1 MCYISPLRS
10 CGCLSHGSVEPH
22 DIFRSEPRSY
32 CEQIQEIISVA
43 ARIFTTIAAGAT
55 ALIFLASGNLLAGV
69 SSLGLIGLTV
79 ALCSSSPEIE
89 MVPLQRQQPSFG
101 YAPPITYAR
110 PRPTY
115 SFAPQFHFPSFDEDR
130 IPVGRPMPTIPTF
143 APPPPRTLYG
153 PAMRAPLIG
162 IPPEE
167 RVQVGDHG
175 SLAADPENERVPTG
189 RR

>member
-10 CGCLSHGSVEPH
+10 CGCLSHPSIEPH
-22 DIFRSEPRSY
+22 DLLHSEPRSY

-79 ALCSSSPEIE
+79 ALCSASPEIE
-89 MVPLQRQQPSFG
+89 IPALQRPHLSFG
-101 YAPPITYAR
+101 YAPPAYRSPAL
-110 PRPTY
+110 
-115 SFAPQFHFPSFDEDR
+115 SFLPLPPHPFDEDR
-130 IPVGRPMPTIPTF
+130 ILVGRPLSTIPTF
-143 APPPPRTLYG
+143 APPPPRPLYG

-175 SLAADPENERVPTG
+175 ALAADQEDERVQIG
-189 RR
+189 RG

>member
-10 CGCLSHGSVEPH
+10 CGCLSHPSIEPH
-22 DIFRSEPRSY
+22 DLLHSEPRSY

-43 ARIFTTIAAGAT
+43 ARIFTTIAASAT

-79 ALCSSSPEIE
+79 ALCSASPEIE
-89 MVPLQRQQPSFG
+89 IPPLQRPHLSFG
-101 YAPPITYAR
+101 YEPPITYAR
-110 PRPTY
+110 PRPAS
-115 SFAPQFHFPSFDEDR
+115 SFAPLFHFPSLDEDR
-130 IPVGRPMPTIPTF
+130 IPVGRPMPTIPRF
-143 APPPPRTLYG
+143 VSPPPHAQYG
-153 PAMRAPLIG
+153 LATMRPLIG

-175 SLAADPENERVPTG
+175 SLAADQGNERVPI
-189 RR
+189 RRE